1 MGIFIYMPL
10 TEVHLYSGRISSP
23 FLTTLGD
30 IKYVYI
36 FSAIAVFIMILACVN
51 FMNLSTAQSAK
62 RAKEVGIRKVLGSEK
77 KQLIRQFLTEALLYA
92 FLSMFIALFLVA
104 VLLPLFNTIAGKS
117 LSFATVFSS
126 GMWIFIILLTIVT
139 GLLAGSYPAFYL
151 TSFNPVLS

>member
-1 MGIFIYMPL
+1 MNSLQKVANGIFIYNRLP
-10 TEVHLYSGRISSP
+10 EVHLYSSDISSP

-77 KQLIRQFLTEALLYA
+77 KQLIRQFLY
-92 FLSMFIALFLVA
+92 
-104 VLLPLFNTIAGKS
+104 
-117 LSFATVFSS
+117 
-126 GMWIFIILLTIVT
+126 
-139 GLLAGSYPAFYL
+139 
-151 TSFNPVLS
+151 